1 MTVEF
6 DKSFE
11 KSLDRIRNKAL
22 YPRIERIIKECE
34 SADSIVN
41 VHNIKKLSGFRN
53 YYRIRLGDYRLGLEL
68 RDENNIRFIIIAH
81 RKEIYR
87 FFPQ

>member
-1 MTVEF
+1 MEF

-11 KSLDRIRNKAL
+11 KSLDRIRNKAM

-34 SADSIVN
+34 SVDSIAN
-41 VHNIKKLSGFRN
+41 IHNIKKLSGFRN
-53 YYRIRLGDYRLGLEL
+53 YYRIRLGDYRIGLEL
-68 RDENNIRFIIIAH
+68 MDENIIRYIVIAH